1 MATVSNSP
9 SKSQYIL
16 EHGET
21 ESLGIKNKTGTDEA

>member
-1 MATVSNSP
+1 MATVSFIP

-21 ESLGIKNKTGTDEA
+21 ESIGIKNKAGIDEA